1 MCGKA
6 ERPCGRGGEFASII
20 REGNAL
26 RFFEDDAGRAD
37 ARIRKVLSERDSL
50 GPGRDEGAGRL
61 KTVSW
66 KSFPEVRSVDE
77 SRSFAGPHPC
87 RCGKEW
93 LQEVRRDARSL
104 ILSLVAPDASHHA
117 LRLCADGRCK
127 KRGHGSLRPG
137 PQHLSPSHRRGVC
150 DTEYLSMRGHVRS
163 YAEIDRLIDRERI
176 AMALVIPA
184 GFERRF
190 KSGKRNPDVQLITD
204 GSDATTATVAI
215 GYASAIIKNFNL
227 DLKVRELARAGIR
240 EPKMP
245 VEYAAEYGIIPSSRA
260 RNFLIPGLVVLLL
273 AIISALIAS
282 LTISREWERGTMET
296 LITTPVRG
304 YELVLGKLIPYLII
318 GLFDVAETITLGY
331 FVFDVPLRGSFVELG
346 LVSLLFLAGT
356 SSLGILISA
365 ATRVQVLSV
374 QAAMVVTLP
383 ALVHPVGIHLSD
395 QEPAG
400 RRPGHHLSR
409 PERNT

>member
-1 MCGKA
+1 MKA
-6 ERPCGRGGEFASII
+6 RKS
-20 REGNAL
+20 L
-26 RFFEDDAGRAD
+26 V
-37 ARIRKVLSERDSL
+37 RI
-50 GPGRDEGAGRL
+50 GA
-61 KTVSW
+61 V
-66 KSFPEVRSVDE
+66 
-77 SRSFAGPHPC
+77 A
-87 RCGKEW
+87 GKEW
-93 LQEVRRDARSL
+93 LQIRRDTRSL
-104 ILSLVAPDASHHA
+104 ILSLIAPALLILLFGYALTVDVKNVGMAVYDQDHSTLSRRFVEEFSH
-117 LRLCADGRCK
+117 
-127 KRGHGSLRPG
+127 
-137 PQHLSPSHRRGVC
+137 
-150 DTEYLSMRGHVRS
+150 TEYLSMRGHVRS

-190 KSGKRNPDVQLITD
+190 KSGKSTEVQLVTD

-215 GYASAIIKNFNL
+215 GYVSAIIMNFNL

-245 VEYAAEYGIIPSSRA
+245 VEIRSRIWYNPELESK
-260 RNFLIPGLVVLLL
+260 NFIVPGLVVLIL

-304 YELVLGKLIPYLII
+304 FELVLGKLIPYLVI
-318 GLFDVAETITLGY
+318 GLLDVAATITLGY
-331 FVFDVPLRGSFVELG
+331 FVFDVPLKGSFVELG

-374 QAAMVVTLP
+374 QAAMVVTYLP
-383 ALVHPVGIHLSD
+383 SFILSGFIFPIKSMPVVVQAITYLIPAKYLIVLIKGIALKGVSVSLLWTQIVFLAVFALAVLAGSVKKLSM
-395 QEPAG
+395 
-400 RRPGHHLSR
+400 RL
-409 PERNT
+409 PEARS